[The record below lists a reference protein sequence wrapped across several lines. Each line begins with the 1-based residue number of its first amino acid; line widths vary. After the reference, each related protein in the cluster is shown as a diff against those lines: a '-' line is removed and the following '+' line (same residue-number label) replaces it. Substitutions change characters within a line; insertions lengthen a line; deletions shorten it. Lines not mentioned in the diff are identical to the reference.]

1 MTAHFRF
8 IPFYRA
14 PASIIYKK
22 SLFLKKMFAKFVN
35 IKNLLYLCT
44 KVIIMATLGYSF
56 YPLHPGEVLKDEMEA
71 RHISQREFAR
81 QVDMS
86 YTVLNELLNGKR
98 PLTPATA
105 LMFEAALDV
114 PADALM
120 AIQTKYNMQTARQD
134 SKIMSWLAQIP
145 RVAAML

>member
-1 MTAHFRF
+1 
-8 IPFYRA
+8 
-14 PASIIYKK
+14 
-22 SLFLKKMFAKFVN
+22 
-35 IKNLLYLCT
+35 
-44 KVIIMATLGYSF
+44 MATLGYSF

-120 AIQTKYNMQTARQD
+120 AIQTKYNMQTTRQD

-145 RVAAML
+145 RVAAIL

>member
-1 MTAHFRF
+1 
-8 IPFYRA
+8 
-14 PASIIYKK
+14 
-22 SLFLKKMFAKFVN
+22 
-35 IKNLLYLCT
+35 
-44 KVIIMATLGYSF
+44 MATLGYSF
-56 YPLHPGEVLKDEMEA
+56 YPLHPGEVLKDEVEA

-120 AIQTKYNMQTARQD
+120 AIQTKARAD
-134 SKIMSWLAQIP
+134 PPRRRNALMPPSSKPKATPIWTLLFFIHPTIGIKLYLSLSP
-145 RVAAML
+145 SAAGTSVGCEDRPNGLY

>member
-1 MTAHFRF
+1 ME
-8 IPFYRA
+8 
-14 PASIIYKK
+14 
-22 SLFLKKMFAKFVN
+22 KMFAKFVN

-44 KVIIMATLGYSF
+44 EFASSMEVVFQKMATLGYSF

-98 PLTPATA
+98 PLTPASA

-134 SKIMSWLAQIP
+134 SKLLSWLAQIP